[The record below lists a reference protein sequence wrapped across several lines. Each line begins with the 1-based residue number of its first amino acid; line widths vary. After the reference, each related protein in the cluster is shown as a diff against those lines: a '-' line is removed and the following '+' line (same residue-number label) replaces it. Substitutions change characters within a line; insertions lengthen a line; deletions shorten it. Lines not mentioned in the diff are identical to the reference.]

1 MTILLFGI
9 TRDIVGNATL
19 NIPLHE
25 TRTLG
30 SVGHLKSYLT
40 ELFPALKELTSLA
53 IAVNS
58 NYASDNTPI
67 SATDEIAL
75 IPPVSGG

>member
-9 TRDIVGNATL
+9 TRDIVGNASFS
-19 NIPLHE
+19 IPVNESSALE
-25 TRTLG
+25 N
-30 SVGHLKSYLT
+30 VGKLKVYLT
-40 ELFPALKELTSLA
+40 DQFPAFKELSSLA

-58 NYASDNTPI
+58 NFATDATPI
-67 SATDEIAL
+67 TVNDEIAL

>member
-9 TRDIVGNATL
+9 TRDIVGNASF
-19 NIPLHE
+19 
-25 TRTLG
+25 
-30 SVGHLKSYLT
+30 SVPVNESSALENVGKLKAYLID
-40 ELFPALKELTSLA
+40 LFPAFNELSSLA

-58 NYASDNTPI
+58 TYATDTTRI
-67 SATDEIAL
+67 TATDEIAL

>member
-9 TRDIVGNATL
+9 TRDIVGNASFSIPVNESSTL
-19 NIPLHE
+19 EN
-25 TRTLG
+25 
-30 SVGHLKSYLT
+30 VGELKMYLT
-40 ELFPALKELTSLA
+40 DQFPAFNELSSLA

-58 NYASDNTPI
+58 NYATDSTLIAAN
-67 SATDEIAL
+67 DEIAL